1 MGSESWLRSDDDV
14 KKGFH
19 SEAVKLLAKDTAYI
33 GVGTIKNLD
42 LNAWIIN
49 PKCHSLRDADLL
61 SAELIDW
68 KVLWRLLSQSL
79 SNDQGHHEGLTFSC
93 LITLGGI
100 ERYLLSTNIHTQEFL
115 ILLTEKRACVERATF
130 WIKRTSKC
138 IDNHLISSSTPT
150 GDQAI

>member
-33 GVGTIKNLD
+33 GVGIIKSLD
-42 LNAWIIN
+42 LNTWMIN
-49 PKCHSLRDADLL
+49 PKCPSIREAELL
-61 SAELIDW
+61 SSELKDW

-130 WIKRTSKC
+130 WVKRTSKC
-138 IDNHLISSSTPT
+138 IDDYLISSSIST